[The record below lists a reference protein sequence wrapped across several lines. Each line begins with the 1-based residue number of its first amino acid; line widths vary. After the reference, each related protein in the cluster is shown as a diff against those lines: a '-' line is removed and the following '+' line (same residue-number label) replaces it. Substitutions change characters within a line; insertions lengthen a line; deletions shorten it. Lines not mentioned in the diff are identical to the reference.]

1 MPFLLVRP
9 MQQPLLLELLLY
21 RWGGLLFPS
30 ALATLLKRIN
40 GCLVTEGIQIADTYV
55 FLLRWRRVSAM
66 LHLVLHDVLEAFG
79 LYLQQPFLKLVRQGG
94 WRELKCESGT
104 REQRQASSLH
114 QTGT

>member
-1 MPFLLVRP
+1 
-9 MQQPLLLELLLY
+9 
-21 RWGGLLFPS
+21 
-30 ALATLLKRIN
+30 
-40 GCLVTEGIQIADTYV
+40 
-55 FLLRWRRVSAM
+55 M